1 MNYMKNLITMMNAM
15 KYYKYEELIQE
26 DENFQEKLAQDMT
39 MPAFH
44 KMKGSIR
51 HKFFLNRG

>member
-1 MNYMKNLITMMNAM
+1 MNNMKSLITMMNAM
-15 KYYKYEELIQE
+15 KYYTFEELVQE
-26 DENFQEKLAQDMT
+26 DETFQEKLAQDMT
-39 MPAFH
+39 MPVFH